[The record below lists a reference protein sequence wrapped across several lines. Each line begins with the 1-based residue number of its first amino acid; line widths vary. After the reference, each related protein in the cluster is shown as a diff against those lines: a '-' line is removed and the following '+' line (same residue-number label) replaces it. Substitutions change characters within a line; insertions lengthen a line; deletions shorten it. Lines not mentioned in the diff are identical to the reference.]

1 VVDEAALAKIDAL
14 VMELA
19 ADGVTDFVMACAN
32 PNGMLGFRMNGS
44 PQQMVYLANAL
55 LFQIMHSSLYEDEE
69 EVVDSGRE
77 NYGE

>member
-1 VVDEAALAKIDAL
+1 VVDEASLAKIDAL

-19 ADGVTDFVMACAN
+19 ADGVTDLVVACAN
-32 PNGMLGFRMNGS
+32 SEGMLGFRMNGS

-55 LFQIMHSSLYEDEE
+55 LFQLMHSSLYDDDE
-69 EVVDSGRE
+69 EVVASGRE

>member
-1 VVDEAALAKIDAL
+1 MVDEASLAKIDAL

-19 ADGVTDFVMACAN
+19 ADGVTDLVVACAN
-32 PNGMLGFRMNGS
+32 SEGMLGFRMNGS

-55 LFQIMHSSLYEDEE
+55 LFQLMYSSLYDDDE
-69 EVVDSGRE
+69 EVVASGRE

>member
-1 VVDEAALAKIDAL
+1 MVDQSVLAKIDAL
-14 VMELA
+14 VMELN

-32 PNGMLGFRMNGS
+32 ADGMLGFRMNGS

>member
-14 VMELA
+14 VMELT

-32 PNGMLGFRMNGS
+32 SDGMLGFRMNGS

-55 LFQIMHSSLYEDEE
+55 LFQIMNSSLYDDEE